1 MYICSSCDKEFVK
14 WQGQCESCGEWNCIE
29 EIKIKDNKKSN
40 TLRLVKETKPIKLS
54 SVKVEDNIRFSSN
67 FSEIDRVL
75 GGGFVLGSSIV
86 IGGEPGIGKSTL
98 ALQLAS
104 LAKDD
109 FKFMYFSGEE
119 SQKQIK
125 LRASRIGI
133 DTENLMLSEDN
144 TLEIIKSQI
153 RELAPSFVIIDSIHT
168 IKSNEISSSAGSISQ
183 VTNCSHELSDLSR
196 ELNFTLILV
205 GHITK
210 EGVIAGPKVL
220 EHLVDTILYFEK
232 SFPPMTFPALA
243 VATFIL
249 KDSLYA
255 LIMISVQAL
264 DAL

>member
-109 FKFMYFSGEE
+109 F
-119 SQKQIK
+119 
-125 LRASRIGI
+125 
-133 DTENLMLSEDN
+133 
-144 TLEIIKSQI
+144 
-153 RELAPSFVIIDSIHT
+153 
-168 IKSNEISSSAGSISQ
+168 
-183 VTNCSHELSDLSR
+183 
-196 ELNFTLILV
+196 
-205 GHITK
+205 
-210 EGVIAGPKVL
+210 
-220 EHLVDTILYFEK
+220 
-232 SFPPMTFPALA
+232 
-243 VATFIL
+243 
-249 KDSLYA
+249 
-255 LIMISVQAL
+255 
-264 DAL
+264 

>member
-1 MYICSSCDKEFVK
+1 M
-14 WQGQCESCGEWNCIE
+14 
-29 EIKIKDNKKSN
+29 
-40 TLRLVKETKPIKLS
+40 
-54 SVKVEDNIRFSSN
+54 
-67 FSEIDRVL
+67 

-153 RELAPSFVIIDSIHT
+153 CLLYTSPSPRDS
-168 IKSNEISSSAGSISQ
+168 
-183 VTNCSHELSDLSR
+183 
-196 ELNFTLILV
+196 
-205 GHITK
+205 
-210 EGVIAGPKVL
+210 
-220 EHLVDTILYFEK
+220 
-232 SFPPMTFPALA
+232 
-243 VATFIL
+243 
-249 KDSLYA
+249 
-255 LIMISVQAL
+255 
-264 DAL
+264 